1 MEKEQI
7 QQKVEQ
13 FIAGQ
18 FVFDQKQKIGKN
30 DSLMG
35 TGVIDSTGILEV
47 VTFIEGQFGIT
58 VEDAEMIPGNLD
70 SINKISDF
78 VARKLA

>member
-7 QQKVEQ
+7 RQKIEQ
-13 FIAGQ
+13 FITQQ
-18 FVFDQKQKIGKN
+18 FIFDQKQKLGKD
-30 DSLMG
+30 DSLMSTG
-35 TGVIDSTGILEV
+35 TIDSTGILEV
-47 VTFIEGQFGIT
+47 VTFLEEHFAIT
-58 VEDAEMIPGNLD
+58 VEDEEMVPGNLD